1 MTIASQTKSIT
12 FTAVN
17 EGIDFGPTPRHV
29 VGMTFQ
35 GTGLTAGHRLVVR
48 DTATPGSGN
57 ILADYLV
64 EAASDNADLFTGHP
78 PQRVSGL
85 AIDNLAVGGTWVLT
99 ATVLI

>member
-1 MTIASQTKSIT
+1 MTIAAQTKSIT

-29 VGMTFQ
+29 VGITFQ
-35 GTGLTAGHRLVVR
+35 GTGLTAAQRVVVR

-57 ILADYLV
+57 ILADYII
-64 EAASDNADLFTGHP
+64 EGAADNADLFTGHP

-85 AIDNLAVGGTWVLT
+85 AIDNNTVAGAWVLT
-99 ATVLI
+99 VTVLI